1 MHNNG
6 YQIISH
12 RNCLVFLFLSA
23 QERPEN
29 DCQGIQRM
37 YRHLKWWILTPQLN
51 VLLWL
56 VFVWET
62 CSPRARRVWFI
73 IFFSFLGMTRLK
85 EYFTRNKTCPNL
97 NDLDGT
103 ASSSEYPEIK
113 AGWWLSNW
121 SSLSVLWVNDSP
133 LSISFTKTDVFLCV
147 SPPSFPCFCVFLS
160 NFLPEFCLT
169 YMRHLSQ
176 TEVLQVTQASQKL
189 LLTTM

>member
-1 MHNNG
+1 
-6 YQIISH
+6 
-12 RNCLVFLFLSA
+12 
-23 QERPEN
+23 
-29 DCQGIQRM
+29 
-37 YRHLKWWILTPQLN
+37 
-51 VLLWL
+51 
-56 VFVWET
+56 
-62 CSPRARRVWFI
+62 
-73 IFFSFLGMTRLK
+73 MTRLK

-97 NDLDGT
+97 NDLDGI

-113 AGWWLSNW
+113 SWVMAFQLIF
-121 SSLSVLWVNDSP
+121 VLWVNDSP